1 LRRKQVLNIG
11 QQNQLRMRE
20 KKLFNSGIRF
30 IGIYIFLIWFP
41 GEIAGQVADSS
52 KRENIPGSVQS
63 PLYMMTYDHGGLVLW
78 GTDHFAKYLRSAT
91 DWLDNYPG
99 FKIGLDNEA
108 YTYDFLKQNDTILLN
123 ELRGNLKRYSGR
135 FGIGT
140 CTYGQPLSQ
149 FINEES
155 NIRQIGYALETDYS
169 VFHYRPLV
177 YLMSEHAMHSQ
188 LPQILNGFGFK
199 GAIMRTHF
207 MMYGYNPTYNSSIG
221 WWIGRDGSRI
231 PAIPTYKGE
240 GNGFG
245 WVTEDNMILTRYP
258 GPECKESFEPFRDKF
273 SGIKPLLATR
283 VDDSG
288 LRQEG
293 LVKEYEGKKD
303 YKWILADEIFP
314 EFPAPSDEFK
324 TLPDDFHVR
333 MPWGYCGNEIWNMSR
348 QAEVKV
354 LTAERLAAME
364 TMRGGENYEPYLH
377 KSWKNLLVGQH
388 HDIQICGIL
397 SDSRRFLP
405 ASIILSDSII
415 NSSMSY
421 ISSGMQGGKLAQ
433 ITVFNPLSWTRNDW
447 TTFEILIPSGIKTI
461 IVQRDDQQVP
471 FEILSS
477 VKLSDNKTTR
487 MLVALKVEIPALT
500 FQSYSV
506 SEAKKIAQNKKTIEF
521 EKDSLRIVTPFWL
534 VKLDKRGGISSL
546 TNRMT
551 GKAMLTNHRSGYFEG
566 VIGGQPFESTGKW
579 EADSISLNNH
589 QVTLYEVGSIGPIP
603 YRLEMK
609 LNDASPRIDF
619 KAEFHFNN
627 EMIGRVSE
635 NKREIA
641 SAFLHEE
648 KLRFKIFPLL
658 GPGTTGIRDLPFT
671 IAETDNRYVEG
682 NYWTALADGH
692 SGMAFFNRGNMGSVH
707 EDDGSFSMPLAYSM
721 FYVWKTVILNG
732 DFTYEFAVYPF
743 EGKWINANIHNEAI
757 NYNYPLILRSS
768 KKGDGKLGS
777 RYQPFEMESKN
788 VILSALYTSGG
799 KPFMRFYESQGSKD
813 SLKLIKHSG
822 SVRYTEVNLLEK
834 EEGIVNSP
842 LIFLPWQIR
851 TIKVDDTVSK

>member
-1 LRRKQVLNIG
+1 
-11 QQNQLRMRE
+11 
-20 KKLFNSGIRF
+20 
-30 IGIYIFLIWFP
+30 
-41 GEIAGQVADSS
+41 
-52 KRENIPGSVQS
+52 
-63 PLYMMTYDHGGLVLW
+63 MMTYDHGGLVLW

-91 DWLDNYPG
+91 DWLDRYPG

-108 YTYDFLKQNDTILLN
+108 YTYDFLKQNDTVLLD
-123 ELRGNLKRYSGR
+123 ELRGYLKRYSGR

-155 NIRQIGYALETDYS
+155 NIRQIGYALETDFS
-169 VFHYRPLV
+169 VFHYKPSV

-199 GAIMRTHF
+199 VAIMRTHF

-258 GPECKESFEPFRDKF
+258 GPECKEPFEAFRDKF
-273 SGIKPLLATR
+273 SGITPLLATR

-293 LVKEYEGKKD
+293 LVKEYEGKED

-314 EFPAPSDEFK
+314 DFPAPSDEFK

-354 LTAERLAAME
+354 LTAERLAAIEAME
-364 TMRGGENYEPYLH
+364 GGENFETYLH

-405 ASIILSDSII
+405 ASIKISDSII

-421 ISSGMQGGKLAQ
+421 ISSKMQGGKLAQ
-433 ITVFNPLSWTRNDW
+433 ITVFNPLSWTRKEW
-447 TTFEILIPSGIKTI
+447 TTVEIMIPSGIKSIT
-461 IVQRDDQQVP
+461 VQTDNKQIP

-477 VKLSDNKTTR
+477 AKQSDNKTIR
-487 MLVALKVEIPALT
+487 IQMALKVEIPALT
-500 FQSYSV
+500 FQSFSV
-506 SEAKKIAQNKKTIEF
+506 TQSKPFTQNTKTIEF
-521 EKDSLRIVTPFWL
+521 DKDSLRIVTPFWIIN
-534 VKLDKRGGISSL
+534 LDKNGGIASV

-551 GKAMLTNHRSGYFEG
+551 GKAMLANHRSGYFAG
-566 VIGGQPFESTGKW
+566 IIDGQPAESAGKW
-579 EADSISLNNH
+579 DTDSISLNNNQITMH
-589 QVTLYEVGSIGPIP
+589 EVGNIGSIP

-619 KAEFHFNN
+619 KAKFHFND
-627 EMIGRVSE
+627 EMIGRVTE
-635 NKREIA
+635 NKREIT

-671 IAETDNRYVEG
+671 IAETDNKYIEG

-692 SGMAFFNRGNMGSVH
+692 SGIAFFNHGNMGSVH

-732 DFTYEFAVYPF
+732 DFTYEFAIYPF
-743 EGKWINANIHNEAI
+743 EGKWGNANIHLEAI
-757 NYNYPLILRSS
+757 SYNYPVVVRSM
-768 KKGDGKLGS
+768 KKGDGKFGS
-777 RYQPFEMESKN
+777 RYQPFEMESN
-788 VILSALYTSGG
+788 NIILSALYTSGG
-799 KPFMRFYESQGSKD
+799 IPFMRFYESKGSKD
-813 SLKLIKHSG
+813 ILKITKPSG
-822 SVRYTEVNLLEK
+822 SVRYTEVNLSEK

-842 LIFLPWQIR
+842 LIFLPWQIK
-851 TIKVDDTVSK
+851 TIRIDASGYK